1 MTVVSGL
8 VCKENGRPIIA
19 TGMEYLPV
27 TKSPASDRG
36 TPIAVASYYFWSLA
50 GLAIAY
56 PYLPLYWKS
65 LGCSQHEIHTLLT
78 ALGLGGLIAQAPLG
92 YLSDRGG
99 KRRRFVFGLM
109 ATGGVTMLAYGL
121 SHSFWVLLGLTIV
134 QSACFRS
141 ADALVQAL
149 VGDWVTGT
157 RMATQ
162 FGRVRLAGS
171 VGWFSSL
178 LLSARVALM
187 TDTRPLH
194 AAEWASPM
202 FLVVAGCNFAAAG
215 SILIARSAPARKR
228 LTIGPIAALA
238 NVTRA
243 PGVGRFLVAVLLF
256 WTGLQSVNAFLSL
269 LLQQMNAGHQIIS
282 TAFVVSAVAET
293 PFILLAGKMAQ
304 RWGER
309 RLLMVAFAAMPV
321 RLLILAV
328 MPAPQWS
335 YLSQAMHS
343 VTYGLALVG
352 TVAFMNHRLPGT
364 LRASGQAALGV
375 VLSASNTMAPFIGGF
390 VVRWAGYRGAFAAMA
405 GIALLGWAILGS
417 TRENS
422 GYKQGNK
429 EGTGEDSGFTGL
441 APSDA

>member
-1 MTVVSGL
+1 
-8 VCKENGRPIIA
+8 
-19 TGMEYLPV
+19 MEYLPEAQ
-27 TKSPASDRG
+27 TRGSDRG
-36 TPIAVASYYFWSLA
+36 TPFAVASYYFWSLA
-50 GLAIAY
+50 GLAILY

-109 ATGGVTMLAYGL
+109 ATGGVSMLAYGL
-121 SHSFWVLLGLTIV
+121 SHSFWVLLVLTLV

-149 VGDWVTGT
+149 VGDWVSGT
-157 RMATQ
+157 RMATL

-202 FLVVAGCNFAAAG
+202 FLVVAGCNFAAAA

-228 LTIGPIAALA
+228 LSIGPITALT
-238 NVTRA
+238 NVMRA
-243 PGVGRFLVAVLLF
+243 PGVGRFLLAVLLF

-269 LLQQMNAGHQIIS
+269 LLQQMGAGHQVIS

-293 PFILLAGKMAQ
+293 PFILLAGRMAE

-309 RLLMVAFAAMPV
+309 RLLLAAFAAMPV
-321 RLLILAV
+321 RLLILAA
-328 MPAPQWS
+328 MPTPEWA
-335 YLSQAMHS
+335 YASQALHS
-343 VTYGLALVG
+343 VTYGLAMVG

-375 VLSASNTMAPFIGGF
+375 VLSASNTLAPFLGGF
-390 VVRWAGYRGAFAAMA
+390 IVRWAGYRGAFAAMA
-405 GIALLGWAILGS
+405 VITIFGWVILGS
-417 TRENS
+417 TREDS
-422 GYKQGNK
+422 GQKNGNQ
-429 EGTGEDSGFTGL
+429 EGTDGKWRLRGS
-441 APSDA
+441 ARSDA

>member
-1 MTVVSGL
+1 MAYI
-8 VCKENGRPIIA
+8 PDA
-19 TGMEYLPV
+19 Q
-27 TKSPASDRG
+27 SPEHDRG
-36 TPIAVASYYFWSLA
+36 TPLAVAGYYFWSLA

-56 PYLPLYWKS
+56 PYLPLYWRS

-99 KRRRFVFGLM
+99 KRRRFVVGLM
-109 ATGGVTMLAYGL
+109 GTGGLTMLAYGL
-121 SHSFWVLLGLTIV
+121 SHSFWVVLGLTLV

-149 VGDWVTGT
+149 VGDWVSGT
-157 RMATQ
+157 RMATL

-194 AAEWASPM
+194 AAEWATPM

-228 LTIGPIAALA
+228 LSIGPIAALTT
-238 NVTRA
+238 VVRA
-243 PGVGRFLVAVLLF
+243 PGVGRFLLAVLLF
-256 WTGLQSVNAFLSL
+256 WTGLQSVSAFLSL
-269 LLQQMNAGHQIIS
+269 LLQQMGAGHEIIS
-282 TAFVVSAVAET
+282 MAFVVSAIAET
-293 PFILLAGKMAQ
+293 PFILLAGRMAG

-309 RLLMVAFAAMPV
+309 RLLMVAFGAMPI
-321 RLLILAV
+321 RLAILAF
-328 MPAPQWS
+328 MPTPEWA
-335 YLSQAMHS
+335 YVSQALHS

-352 TVAFMNHRLPGT
+352 TVAFMNHHLPGT

-375 VLSASNTMAPFIGGF
+375 VLSASNTLAPFLGGF
-390 VVRWAGYRGAFAAMA
+390 IVPWGGYKGAFAAMA
-405 GIALLGWAILGS
+405 AITMVGWAILGS
-417 TRENS
+417 TREDI
-422 GYKQGNK
+422 GQKNK
-429 EGTGEDSGFTGL
+429 NQQGTGVGSGPDGL
-441 APSDA
+441 SPADA